1 VNLPRLGLGGA
12 PIGNLYTEV
21 VEADW
26 RGTLD
31 GAWDAGVRFF
41 DTAPLYGHGLSEARF
56 GAALAPRPRA
66 EYVLSTKV
74 GRVLVPDG
82 PNGPPEPTIFA
93 AVPPVHPVFDFSKE
107 GVLRSLEASLDR
119 LGLDRVDVV
128 HVHDPDDHAEEAL
141 GGAFPALRRLRDEGV
156 IGAVGAGM
164 NQAEMLARFVREAGV
179 DCVLLAGRYTLLDQA
194 GLRGLLPLC
203 ERDGVTV
210 IAAGVFN
217 SGLLADPRPGATYD
231 YAEAPSELVDRAQRL
246 AQVCARHDVPLRAAA
261 LQFPL
266 GHPAV
271 RTVLVGA
278 RTREEMAEN
287 ARLLATPVPAELW
300 DALVSEGLLPADAP
314 PPSR

>member
-1 VNLPRLGLGGA
+1 VIELPRLGLGGA

-21 VEADW
+21 PEADW
-26 RGTLD
+26 RGAID
-31 GAWDAGVRFF
+31 GAWDEGVRFF
-41 DTAPLYGHGLSEARF
+41 DTAPLYGHGLSEQRF
-56 GAALAPRPRA
+56 GAALAARPRA

-74 GRVLVPDG
+74 GRLLVPDG
-82 PNGPPEPTIFA
+82 PDGPPEPTIFA
-93 AVPPVHPVFDFSKE
+93 AVPPVHPVFDFSE
-107 GVLRSLEASLDR
+107 AGVLRSLEASLDR
-119 LGLDRVDVV
+119 LGVDGVDVV
-128 HVHDPDDHAEEAL
+128 YVHDPDDHAEDAL
-141 GGAFPALRRLRDEGV
+141 AGAFPPLRRLRDEGV

-164 NQAEMLARFVREAGV
+164 NQAELLARFVREAGV

-194 GLRGLLPLC
+194 GLQDLLPLC
-203 ERDGVTV
+203 EREGVAV

-246 AQVCARHDVPLRAAA
+246 AQLCARHDVPLRAAA

-271 RTVLVGA
+271 CTVLVGA

-287 ARLLATPVPAELW
+287 ARLLDTPVPAELW
-300 DALVSEGLLPADAP
+300 DALVAEGFLAENVPLP
-314 PPSR
+314 